1 MCEHMFNSTLRYPS
15 VGYSYFV
22 YNSMSSTKEKL
33 DALIKSVADL
43 MWSHKV
49 NQHELDTKLKQLEKD
64 VATAQEDA
72 TERATKRPNRNCP
85 VEFKWKGHQEQ
96 YVFNKE
102 VEDHLEA
109 AAKR

>member
-72 TERATKRPNRNCP
+72 TERATKRPNRDCP